1 MSIWDRIRRWTDRKM
16 DKEEVVSKKPVGRFQ
31 VAGVTSILGRQ
42 VLGGIVLDGVIYPGY
57 KLKGDGVALVREIHI
72 QNRKVDFAVEGDR
85 VALVLEGTLKLR
97 DGDAIEV
104 YQS

>member
-1 MSIWDRIRRWTDRKM
+1 MSIWGRIRRKACRRM
-16 DKEEVVSKKPVGRFQ
+16 DKEEIVSREPVGKFQ
-31 VAGVTSILGRQ
+31 VIGVTSVLGRQ
-42 VLGGIVLDGVIYPGY
+42 VLGGVVLDGAIYPGY
-57 KLKGDGVALVREIHI
+57 KLKDGGVALIREIHI

-97 DGDAIEV
+97 DGNVIEV